1 MKIIEVKNLIK
12 KFDGLIAVDNVTF
25 EVNQGETF
33 GILGPNGA
41 GKTTTLEMM
50 EGLQSITSGM
60 AILDG
65 HNVIKETHLVKSLI
79 GVQLQSS
86 SFFDGLKLTELLV
99 TFASLYN
106 RKIDPHTLLDMVQ
119 LSEKS
124 KFKFKELSG
133 GQKQRFSIAAALVN
147 DPKVLFL
154 DEPTTGLD
162 PQARHNLWDLVTNIK
177 KTGKTIIITTHYME
191 EAEVLCDRIAIM
203 DHAKIIAL
211 DTTQKLLQTSGVN
224 STITFQVDKK
234 CPVDHFKAL
243 PGVNQAIDEDHGYR
257 LIISDAEKALP
268 ALFGH
273 QRKCDAKL
281 FNLQLK
287 QPTLE
292 DVFLKL
298 TGKKLRD

>member
-1 MKIIEVKNLIK
+1 MSIIEVKNLTK
-12 KFDGLIAVDNVTF
+12 KFDDLKAVDDITF

-50 EGLQSITSGM
+50 EGLQPITSGM
-60 AILDG
+60 ATLDG
-65 HNVIKETHLVKSLI
+65 HDVTKETHLVKSLI

-86 SFFDGLKLTELLV
+86 SFFDGLKLTELLT

-106 RKIDPHTLLDMVQ
+106 RKIDPHTLLDIVQ

-191 EAEVLCDRIAIM
+191 EAEILCDRIAIM

-234 CPVDHFKAL
+234 CPVDHFREL
-243 PGVNQAIDEDHGYR
+243 PGVDQAIDEDHGYR
-257 LIISDAEKALP
+257 LIISDAEKTLP

-273 QRKCDAKL
+273 QRKCDSKL